1 MGCLVELGKT
11 QFLENGI
18 NPEITG
24 HVKMCER
31 ICLLKV
37 ATIFYCRWLNF
48 MISHEAH
55 AIQP

>member
-1 MGCLVELGKT
+1 MEFGKT
-11 QFLENGI
+11 PFLENGL

-48 MISHEAH
+48 MISHEVH
-55 AIQP
+55 AMQP

>member
-24 HVKMCER
+24 HVKSVGKYLFLTILSVR
-31 ICLLKV
+31 NNILL
-37 ATIFYCRWLNF
+37 
-48 MISHEAH
+48 
-55 AIQP
+55 